1 MDIYQHKTGIK
12 FFMAFLGLV
21 VVLGTLWYT
30 DYLAKKLVVR
40 ENKLIHLYAKA
51 LENTAKNIG
60 TDHDISFM
68 MEEIIQANVSI
79 PVILADEK
87 GNPISDKNVEYPEG
101 IKEEDKTQL
110 LKKEIAIMAEQHE
123 PIKVEFYGIVN
134 YIYYKNSSL
143 LTMLRYYPYVQL
155 GAIILLIIVGYAAF
169 SYSRKSEQNRV
180 WVGLAK
186 ETAHQ
191 LGTPLSSLMAISEYM
206 KEDELIKN
214 NPMVMELAKD
224 VERLE
229 VITQRFAQIGL
240 DGKLEALTVGE
251 MVKPQLDYLQAR
263 TSSKIQFHF
272 QDDSNHAK
280 AFINAALMGWVIE
293 NICKNAIDAMEGK
306 GTLTVTMSANEQQVW
321 MDITDT
327 GKGMNKKT
335 IKSIFKPGFTT
346 KKRGWGLGL
355 TLVKR
360 IMEEYHNG
368 KVVVLKSE
376 PNAGTTFR
384 LTWERV

>member
-1 MDIYQHKTGIK
+1 
-12 FFMAFLGLV
+12 MAFLGLV
-21 VVLGTLWYT
+21 VILGTLWYT
-30 DYLAKKLVVR
+30 DYLAKKLIVR
-40 ENKLIHLYAKA
+40 ESKLIHLYAKA

-60 TDHDISFM
+60 TDHDISFL

-79 PVILADEK
+79 PVILADEI
-87 GNPISDKNVEYPEG
+87 GNPISDKNVDYPEG
-101 IKEEDKTQL
+101 IKEEAKTAL
-110 LKKEIAIMAEQHE
+110 LKKEIAIMAKEYE

-155 GAIILLIIVGYAAF
+155 GAIILLAVVGYAAF

-240 DGKLEALTVGE
+240 DGKLESVAVGE
-251 MVKPQLDYLQAR
+251 IVKPQLDYLQAR
-263 TSSKIQFHF
+263 TSAKIQFQY
-272 QDDSNHAK
+272 QDGSKDAK

-306 GTLTVTMSANEQQVW
+306 GVLTVILNANGKEVW

-376 PNAGTTFR
+376 PNVGTTFR

>member
-1 MDIYQHKTGIK
+1 
-12 FFMAFLGLV
+12 MAFLGLV

-101 IKEEDKTQL
+101 IKEEAKTEL
-110 LKKEIAIMAEQHE
+110 LKKEISIMAAQHE

-155 GAIILLIIVGYAAF
+155 GAIMLLIIVGYAAF

-206 KEDELIKN
+206 KEDEVIKH

-240 DGKLEALTVGE
+240 DGKLEAVAVGE
-251 MVKPQLDYLQAR
+251 IVKPQLDYLQAR
-263 TSSKIQFHF
+263 TSSKIQF
-272 QDDSNHAK
+272 QYEDASNDAQ
-280 AFINAALMGWVIE
+280 ALINAALMGWVIE

-306 GTLTVTMSANEQQVW
+306 GSLTVLLSSNEQQVW

-376 PNAGTTFR
+376 PNVGTTFR